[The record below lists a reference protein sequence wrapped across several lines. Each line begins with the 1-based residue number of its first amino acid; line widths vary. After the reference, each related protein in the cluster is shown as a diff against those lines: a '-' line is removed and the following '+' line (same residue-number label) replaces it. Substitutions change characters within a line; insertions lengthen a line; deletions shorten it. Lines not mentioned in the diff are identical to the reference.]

1 MRLEIFILGITAF
14 FVYNTYKDG
23 KYTKMLYAFKKYY
36 QMIFYVGVGLV
47 LYVVLKKNPGQC
59 KNLLLSANDA
69 VKFIPLS
76 KSSLDMISPIFDF
89 TGQEENRETMDTMDG
104 KRAMGGR
111 PQKRS
116 VSETKKKYVA
126 ANQDWKCGNC
136 QEQLDHTFEIDHR
149 VRLEYGGG
157 NDVSNLVALCRNCH
171 GKKTAQENM

>member
-76 KSSLDMISPIFDF
+76 KSSLDMLSPIFDF
-89 TGQEENRETMDTMDG
+89 TSQSEENMENREMERNGYD
-104 KRAMGGR
+104 RSRGR
-111 PQKRS
+111 GPQTRS

-126 ANQDWKCGNC
+126 Q
-136 QEQLDHTFEIDHR
+136 FSR
-149 VRLEYGGG
+149 VETSL
-157 NDVSNLVALCRNCH
+157 
-171 GKKTAQENM
+171 K